1 MQDFINIMGKDN
13 IFIICLII
21 VVIILALLVIIIIE
35 KVSSRKYRVKKNI
48 EIETYK
54 ENLSNNDLNSEKESI
69 IFNNNEINNSLKEK
83 EIVYTSNEKTEEDA
97 KKELEEAAKKLV
109 YEEKND
115 LIGPTFFEKVQEEK
129 SIISYDELIKANL
142 NPDELDS
149 YIKEDEGNE
158 PITLEELYKNNA
170 NEDLNETEEVSL
182 KSQTEEVK
190 EIKKF
195 KNSSI
200 ISPVFGIKNENEK
213 VNIYQTSNV
222 KNIEDEIQK
231 TEEILDELKKLKE
244 RIEK

>member
-1 MQDFINIMGKDN
+1 MSTTTATPCSPTRASKNTSNFSKT
-13 IFIICLII
+13 
-21 VVIILALLVIIIIE
+21 
-35 KVSSRKYRVKKNI
+35 KK
-48 EIETYK
+48 IETGGRA
-54 ENLSNNDLNSEKESI
+54 LSLPAFLEKHE
-69 IFNNNEINNSLKEK
+69 
-83 EIVYTSNEKTEEDA
+83 
-97 KKELEEAAKKLV
+97 
-109 YEEKND
+109 EEKND

-170 NEDLNETEEVSL
+170 NEDFNETEEVSL
-182 KSQTEEVK
+182 KSQTEEIK

-213 VNIYQTSNV
+213 VNMYQTSNV
-222 KNIEDEIQK
+222 KNIEYEIQK

>member
-69 IFNNNEINNSLKEK
+69 IINNNEINNSLKEK

-182 KSQTEEVK
+182 KSQTEEIK